1 MPESTDMNTFA
12 SIDEA
17 ILEIQEGRMVILVD
31 DEDREN
37 EGDLTMAADKIT
49 PEAVNFMAIHG
60 RGLICVSIMG
70 ERADELDL
78 LPMVSVNTASL
89 GTAFTVSV
97 DAKRN
102 VTTGISAGDRS
113 ETIRQ
118 IVDPGTKPYDLARP
132 GHIFPLR
139 AKNGGVL
146 VRAGQTEGSVDLARL
161 AGLNPAGVI
170 CEIMSPDGTMSRMPE
185 LKEFAQAHNLM
196 IVTIQDLVEYRMR
209 RESLIKQVSETTIPT
224 RFGTFQVKT
233 YQGTI
238 GGEIYLAF
246 ILGDPTPEEDVLVR
260 VHSQCL
266 TGDVFGSFRCDCGS
280 QLEAALKKIS
290 EEGMGVLLYVTQEGR
305 GIGII
310 NKLKAYALQD
320 EGLDTVQA
328 NEALGFKADL
338 RDYGLGAQV
347 LADVNVKKMRLMTN
361 NPRKIVGLEGYGLTV
376 TDRVPIE
383 IRPRKENQR
392 YLETKRDKLGHL
404 LSHG

>member
-1 MPESTDMNTFA
+1 MPESTDMNSFA

-185 LKEFAQAHNLM
+185 LKEFAQAHNLK
-196 IVTIQDLVEYRMR
+196 IVTI
-209 RESLIKQVSETTIPT
+209 
-224 RFGTFQVKT
+224 
-233 YQGTI
+233 
-238 GGEIYLAF
+238 
-246 ILGDPTPEEDVLVR
+246 
-260 VHSQCL
+260 
-266 TGDVFGSFRCDCGS
+266 
-280 QLEAALKKIS
+280 LEQIS
-290 EEGMGVLLYVTQEGR
+290 G
-305 GIGII
+305 
-310 NKLKAYALQD
+310 
-320 EGLDTVQA
+320 
-328 NEALGFKADL
+328 
-338 RDYGLGAQV
+338 
-347 LADVNVKKMRLMTN
+347 
-361 NPRKIVGLEGYGLTV
+361 
-376 TDRVPIE
+376 
-383 IRPRKENQR
+383 
-392 YLETKRDKLGHL
+392 
-404 LSHG
+404 